1 MHLPANLKVQHRWS
15 CQRSRS
21 RYLFGHHFKIFLIV
35 LLHLL
40 FGKMALAILTSEVK
54 TAYTS
59 ASNGDTLLLTTGTF
73 SDSGQFSI
81 SKTITIRCEND
92 NTCTFDGLNNHR
104 VIYVT
109 SGTDGVLNLEGII
122 VTKGVSTK
130 KMHKEY
136 FEKRNE

>member
-1 MHLPANLKVQHRWS
+1 
-15 CQRSRS
+15 
-21 RYLFGHHFKIFLIV
+21 
-35 LLHLL
+35 
-40 FGKMALAILTSEVK
+40 MALAILTSEVK

-73 SDSGQFSI
+73 SDSGDFFI

-92 NTCTFDGLNNHR
+92 NTCTFDGLNDHR